1 MEIGRLFSSRSYAPL
16 QAGLAELGPR
26 VLAVPP
32 DLKMQASC
40 LPWRC
45 RAARRQDSV
54 EREEDDHDAGCEMGD
69 LGCIG
74 CRVRARQNGSVRSR
88 GS

>member
-45 RAARRQDSV
+45 RLSCPCPSKRLCQISGLV
-54 EREEDDHDAGCEMGD
+54 NH
-69 LGCIG
+69 
-74 CRVRARQNGSVRSR
+74 
-88 GS
+88 